1 MTGFV
6 NEANQFAQDN
16 FIERRNSS
24 PAAGVAYDPDSLLT
38 GAEQAAGLGYRDK
51 REWPSPEAYQ
61 DAVAGKLTPDQVAEI
76 APRRKAIPELK
87 PIHVT
92 LGTPEPAFPYP
103 DEVRAELNLYTTG
116 PERARVTYGDI
127 LTDFRGER
135 WKLIGAQ
142 PPRHEGSAGRVY
154 VESLTD
160 RAFAREFF
168 PSVFGLKWNY
178 R

>member
-1 MTGFV
+1 
-6 NEANQFAQDN
+6 
-16 FIERRNSS
+16 
-24 PAAGVAYDPDSLLT
+24 
-38 GAEQAAGLGYRDK
+38 
-51 REWPSPEAYQ
+51 
-61 DAVAGKLTPDQVAEI
+61 
-76 APRRKAIPELK
+76 
-87 PIHVT
+87 
-92 LGTPEPAFPYP
+92 
-103 DEVRAELNLYTTG
+103 LNLYSTG
-116 PERARVTYGDI
+116 PTRARVTYGDI

-142 PPRHEGSAGRVY
+142 PPRHEGSTGRVY